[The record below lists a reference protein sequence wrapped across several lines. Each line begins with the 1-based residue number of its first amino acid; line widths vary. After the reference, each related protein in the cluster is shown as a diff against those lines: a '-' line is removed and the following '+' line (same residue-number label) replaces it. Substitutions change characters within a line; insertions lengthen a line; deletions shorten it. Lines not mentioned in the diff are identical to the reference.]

1 MIPRKIHIIWI
12 QGLNAMPDENIA
24 LVRSLWKNNPSY
36 KVFLWDNN
44 RISRLLKHL
53 YPDLFHI
60 YSSVNELTGHVSTF
74 TSMSDIARYA
84 ILRTYGGVYLDMDF
98 RGVKSIDD
106 VLNRYP
112 GSSFIAADNRYKI
125 FETYP
130 ELARMVPFKPIYCAC
145 FFACEEDHPVWD
157 QVFSRVRRATSRDE
171 IGMALDKELQKRTDV
186 TIIANNVVATHA
198 SCSTNSMISSPS
210 QSSWFLGRQMFVMM
224 SCHPYVTMCVLLILS
239 MVTIVLICY
248 MVSYLLKK
256 VS

>member
-12 QGLNAMPDENIA
+12 QGLNAMPEENIA
-24 LVRSLWKNNPSY
+24 LVRSLWNNNPSY
-36 KVFLWDNN
+36 KVFLWDNH

-53 YPDLFHI
+53 YPDLFHV
-60 YSSVNELTGHVSTF
+60 YDSVKELTGRVSIL

-106 VLNRYP
+106 VLHLYP
-112 GSSFIAADNRYKI
+112 DSAFIAADNRYKI

-130 ELARMVPFKPIYCAC
+130 ALSRIAPFTPIYCAC

-171 IGMALDKELQKRTDV
+171 IGKALDIELQKRTDV
-186 TIIANNVVATHA
+186 TLIANNVVATHA

-210 QSSWFLGRQMFVMM
+210 PSSWFPGRQMFVMM
-224 SCHPYVTMCVLLILS
+224 SCHPHTTMCVLLIMI
-239 MVTIVLICY
+239 MVIITLTYCL
-248 MVSYLLKK
+248 VSYVLKA
-256 VS
+256 V